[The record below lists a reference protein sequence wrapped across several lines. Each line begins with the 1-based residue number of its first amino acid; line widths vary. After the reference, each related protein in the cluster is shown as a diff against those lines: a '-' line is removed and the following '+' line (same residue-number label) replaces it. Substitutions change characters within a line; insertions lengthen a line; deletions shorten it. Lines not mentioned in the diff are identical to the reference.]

1 MSGTLEVN
9 VIQRDPSVPA
19 ITFNNVSPGFI
30 ISSTAIRNGT
40 RTAVSLAAIATL
52 FSGTFVKLRS
62 DTTIIAVAT
71 VFGEAFNSGNCGVCL
86 KIDGGAPN
94 YGLQYQY
101 DGGWSSTIQTTTI
114 SGQCQFTGI
123 AAGTRTMSMG
133 WHTFNGSASDRPFGF
148 LNPNSSTPG
157 ENRNQQMVSSIYVY
171 EITV

>member
-1 MSGTLEVN
+1 MSGIIEVN
-9 VIQRDPSVPA
+9 TLRRDPAVTNIS
-19 ITFNNVSPGFI
+19 INSPGFI
-30 ISSTAIRNGT
+30 LSTTKIRSNT

-62 DTTIIAVAT
+62 DTIIIATAT
-71 VFGEAFNSGNCGVCL
+71 IFGEAFNSGNCGVCL
-86 KIDGGAPN
+86 KIDGGTPN

-123 AAGTRTMSMG
+123 AAGTRTISAG

-148 LNPNSSTPG
+148 LNPSPSTPG
-157 ENRNQQMVSSIYVY
+157 ETRNQQMVSSIIVY
-171 EITV
+171 EVQV